1 MTRTRW
7 TYAALMLSVA
17 ALPLVA
23 GCATTSSASGGL
35 TADYTESVA
44 PTTTLSLPRDLPT
57 TTVARATTT
66 TSSSTTVLPTF
77 EQEPVVVSAMA
88 EPLSAVG
95 REDGEETARLQE
107 RLLELGFWVQSTDGI
122 FGLTTRQAVMAAQ
135 KYFGLPATSS
145 VDEATA
151 EALSTATTRP
161 QARSDRGTLVE
172 IDKSLQLG
180 FFVTDGVTEWVLNV
194 STGSEI
200 AYSEPNQNDPAKI
213 EEGDS
218 VTDPGLFKVD
228 RERAEGWWDGDLGS
242 IYRPKYFNGGI
253 AVHGAGSIP
262 NYPASH
268 GCVRV
273 STPAMDW
280 IWEEELMPM
289 GTPVW
294 VHGSI
299 PR

>member
-1 MTRTRW
+1 
-7 TYAALMLSVA
+7 
-17 ALPLVA
+17 
-23 GCATTSSASGGL
+23 
-35 TADYTESVA
+35 
-44 PTTTLSLPRDLPT
+44 
-57 TTVARATTT
+57 
-66 TSSSTTVLPTF
+66 
-77 EQEPVVVSAMA
+77 MA

-180 FFVTDGVTEWVLNV
+180 FFVIDGVTEWVLNV

-200 AYSEPNQNDPAKI
+200 PYSEPNQNDPAKI

-218 VTDPGLFKVD
+218 ITDPGLFKVD

-253 AVHGAGSIP
+253 AVHGSGSIP

-280 IWEEELMPM
+280 IWEEDLMPM

>member
-1 MTRTRW
+1 MTHTRW
-7 TYAALMLSVA
+7 RYATLILSVA
-17 ALPLVA
+17 VLPLVA

-35 TADYTESVA
+35 TADDTRSVVT
-44 PTTTLSLPRDLPT
+44 TTTLSLPRDLPT
-57 TTVARATTT
+57 TTVARETTT
-66 TSSSTTVLPTF
+66 TSSTTTVLPTF
-77 EQEPVVVSAMA
+77 EQVPASVSAMS

-95 REDGEETARLQE
+95 RNDGDETIRLQE
-107 RLLELGFWVQSTDGI
+107 RLLELGFWVQSVDGTY
-122 FGLTTRQAVMAAQ
+122 GLTTRQAVMAAQ
-135 KYFGLPATSS
+135 KYLGLPATSS

-151 EALSTATTRP
+151 EALSMATTRP

-180 FFVTDGVTEWVLNV
+180 FFVIDGATEWVLNV

-200 AYSEPNQNDPAKI
+200 PYSEPNQNDPQKI

-218 VTDPGLFKVD
+218 ITDPGLFNVD

-253 AVHGAGSIP
+253 AVHGSGSIP

>member
-1 MTRTRW
+1 MTHTRW

-35 TADYTESVA
+35 TADYTKSA
-44 PTTTLSLPRDLPT
+44 ATTTTLSLPRDLPT

-180 FFVTDGVTEWVLNV
+180 FFVIDGVTEWVLNV

-200 AYSEPNQNDPAKI
+200 LYSEPNQNDPAKI

-218 VTDPGLFKVD
+218 ITDPGLFKVD

-253 AVHGAGSIP
+253 AVHGSGSIP

>member
-1 MTRTRW
+1 MTHTRW
-7 TYAALMLSVA
+7 TYAALMLSAA

-35 TADYTESVA
+35 TADYTKSA
-44 PTTTLSLPRDLPT
+44 ATTTTLSLPRDLPT

-180 FFVTDGVTEWVLNV
+180 FFVIDGVTEWVLNV

-200 AYSEPNQNDPAKI
+200 PYSEPNQNDPAKV

-218 VTDPGLFKVD
+218 ITDPGLFKVD

-253 AVHGAGSIP
+253 AVHGSGSIP

>member
-1 MTRTRW
+1 MERIQRIPTTL
-7 TYAALMLSVA
+7 ALLAVS
-17 ALPLVA
+17 LPFLA
-23 GCATTSSASGGL
+23 GCGSTSSASENL
-35 TADYTESVA
+35 IFDERLLIAT
-44 PTTTLSLPRDLPT
+44 TTTLSLPRDLPST
-57 TTVARATTT
+57 TIARETTT
-66 TSSSTTVLPTF
+66 TSSTTTVLPSF
-77 EQEPVVVSAMA
+77 EQEPVSVSPMD
-88 EPLSAVG
+88 EPLRAVG
-95 REDGEETARLQE
+95 QDDGEETVRLQE
-107 RLLELGFWVQSTDGI
+107 RLLELGFWVQSTDGN

-135 KYFGLPATSS
+135 KYLGLPANSS
-145 VDEATA
+145 VDDETA
-151 EALSTATTRP
+151 QALSSASLRP

-172 IDKSLQLG
+172 IDKSLQLA
-180 FFVTDGVTEWVLNV
+180 FFVIDGSTEWVLNV

-200 AYSEPNQNDPAKI
+200 PYSEPNQNDPSKI

-218 VTDPGLFKVD
+218 ITDPGLFKVD

-253 AVHGAGSIP
+253 AVHGSGSIP

-280 IWEEELMPM
+280 IWETDLMPM

>member
-200 AYSEPNQNDPAKI
+200 PYSEPNQNDPAKI

-218 VTDPGLFKVD
+218 ITDPGLFKVD

>member
-1 MTRTRW
+1 MTHTRW
-7 TYAALMLSVA
+7 RYATLIVSVA
-17 ALPLVA
+17 VLPLVA

-35 TADYTESVA
+35 TADDTRSVVT
-44 PTTTLSLPRDLPT
+44 TTTLSLPRDLPT
-57 TTVARATTT
+57 TTVARETTT
-66 TSSSTTVLPTF
+66 TSSTTTVLPTF
-77 EQEPVVVSAMA
+77 EQVPASVSAMS

-95 REDGEETARLQE
+95 RNDGDETIRLQE
-107 RLLELGFWVQSTDGI
+107 RLLELGFWVQSVDGTY
-122 FGLTTRQAVMAAQ
+122 GLTTRQAVMAAQ
-135 KYFGLPATSS
+135 KYLGLPATSS

-151 EALSTATTRP
+151 EALSMATTRP

-180 FFVTDGVTEWVLNV
+180 FFVIDGVTEWVLNV

-200 AYSEPNQNDPAKI
+200 PYSEPNQNDPQKI

-218 VTDPGLFKVD
+218 ITDPGLFNVD

-253 AVHGAGSIP
+253 AVHGSGSIP

>member
-1 MTRTRW
+1 MTHTRW
-7 TYAALMLSVA
+7 TYAALMLSAA

-35 TADYTESVA
+35 TADYTESA
-44 PTTTLSLPRDLPT
+44 ATTTTLSLPRDLPT

-180 FFVTDGVTEWVLNV
+180 FFVIDGVTEWVLNV

-200 AYSEPNQNDPAKI
+200 PYSEPNQNDPAKI

-218 VTDPGLFKVD
+218 ITDPGLFKVD

-253 AVHGAGSIP
+253 AVHGSGSIP

>member
-1 MTRTRW
+1 MTHTRW

-35 TADYTESVA
+35 TADYTESA
-44 PTTTLSLPRDLPT
+44 ATTTTLSLPRDLPT

-180 FFVTDGVTEWVLNV
+180 FFVIDGVTEWVLNV

-200 AYSEPNQNDPAKI
+200 PYSEPNQNDPAKI

-218 VTDPGLFKVD
+218 ITDPGLFKVD

-253 AVHGAGSIP
+253 AVHGSGSIP

>member
-1 MTRTRW
+1 MTHTRW

-35 TADYTESVA
+35 TADYTESA
-44 PTTTLSLPRDLPT
+44 ATTTTLSLPRDLPT

-122 FGLTTRQAVMAAQ
+122 FGLTTREAVMATQ

-180 FFVTDGVTEWVLNV
+180 FFVIDGVTEWVLNV

-200 AYSEPNQNDPAKI
+200 PYSEPNQNDPAKI

-218 VTDPGLFKVD
+218 ITDPGLFKVD

>member
-1 MTRTRW
+1 MTQTRW

-17 ALPLVA
+17 ALPSVA

-35 TADYTESVA
+35 TADYTESA
-44 PTTTLSLPRDLPT
+44 ATTTTLSLPRDLPT

-77 EQEPVVVSAMA
+77 EQEPEAVSAMA

-180 FFVTDGVTEWVLNV
+180 FFVIDGVTEWVLNV

-200 AYSEPNQNDPAKI
+200 PYSEPNQNDPAKV

-218 VTDPGLFKVD
+218 ITDPGLFKVD

-253 AVHGAGSIP
+253 AVHGSGSIP

>member
-1 MTRTRW
+1 ML
-7 TYAALMLSVA
+7 ALSAMV
-17 ALPLVA
+17 LPVVI
-23 GCATTSSASGGL
+23 GCTSAPSASSNSRV
-35 TADYTESVA
+35 E
-44 PTTTLSLPRDLPT
+44 TTTLVTTTTVALPRDLPT
-57 TTVARATTT
+57 TTVAQVLTT
-66 TSSSTTVLPTF
+66 TSSTTTVLPSF
-77 EQEPVVVSAMA
+77 EQEPVAVVPLI
-88 EPLSAVG
+88 EPLIVVG
-95 REDGEETARLQE
+95 RADGEETVRLQE
-107 RLLELGFWVQSTDGI
+107 RLVELGFWVQSVDGD

-145 VDEATA
+145 VDDDTAFALSSATA
-151 EALSTATTRP
+151 RP
-161 QARSDRGTLVE
+161 QARADQGTLVE
-172 IDKSLQLG
+172 IDKSKQLA
-180 FFVTDGVTEWVLNV
+180 FFVIDGVTEWVLNV

-200 AYSEPNQNDPAKI
+200 PYSEPNQNDPETI

-218 VTDPGLFKVD
+218 ITDPGLFKVD

-253 AVHGAGSIP
+253 AVHGSQSIP

-280 IWEEELMPM
+280 IWDEELMPM
-289 GTPVW
+289 GSPVW

-299 PR
+299 PG

>member
-1 MTRTRW
+1 MTHTRW
-7 TYAALMLSVA
+7 TYAALMLSAA

-35 TADYTESVA
+35 TADYTESA
-44 PTTTLSLPRDLPT
+44 ATTTTLSLPRDLPT

-77 EQEPVVVSAMA
+77 EQEPVAVSAMA

-145 VDEATA
+145 VDESTA

-180 FFVTDGVTEWVLNV
+180 FFVIDGVTEWVLNV

-200 AYSEPNQNDPAKI
+200 PYSEPNQNDPAKI

-218 VTDPGLFKVD
+218 ITDPGLFKVD

-253 AVHGAGSIP
+253 AVHGSGSIP

>member
-1 MTRTRW
+1 MTQTRW

-35 TADYTESVA
+35 TADYTESA
-44 PTTTLSLPRDLPT
+44 ATTTTLSLPRDLPT

-77 EQEPVVVSAMA
+77 EQEPVAVSAMA

-180 FFVTDGVTEWVLNV
+180 FFVIDGVTEWVLNV

-200 AYSEPNQNDPAKI
+200 PYSEPNQNDPAKI

-218 VTDPGLFKVD
+218 ITDPGLFKVD

-253 AVHGAGSIP
+253 AVHGSGSIP

>member
-1 MTRTRW
+1 MTHTRW
-7 TYAALMLSVA
+7 TYAALMLSAA

-35 TADYTESVA
+35 TADYTESA
-44 PTTTLSLPRDLPT
+44 ATTTTLSLPRDLPT

-180 FFVTDGVTEWVLNV
+180 FFVIDGVTEWVLNV

-200 AYSEPNQNDPAKI
+200 PYSEPNQNDPAKV

-218 VTDPGLFKVD
+218 ITDPGLFKVD

-253 AVHGAGSIP
+253 AVHGSGSIP

>member
-1 MTRTRW
+1 M
-7 TYAALMLSVA
+7 LLSVA
-17 ALPLVA
+17 VLPLIT
-23 GCATTSSASGGL
+23 GCASTSSASNDL
-35 TADYTESVA
+35 TEDRTQDVVT
-44 PTTTLSLPRDLPT
+44 TTTLSLPRDLPT
-57 TTVARATTT
+57 TTVARASTT
-66 TSSSTTVLPTF
+66 TSSTTTVLPTF
-77 EQEPVVVSAMA
+77 EREPLPVSAME
-88 EPLSAVG
+88 EPLSAIG
-95 REDGEETARLQE
+95 REDGDETVRLQE

-135 KYFGLPATSS
+135 KYFGLPATSA

-151 EALSTATTRP
+151 EALSSATTRP

-180 FFVTDGVTEWVLNV
+180 FFVIDGVTEWVLNV

-200 AYSEPNQNDPAKI
+200 PYSEPNQNDPTKI

-218 VTDPGLFKVD
+218 ITDPGLFKVD
-228 RERAEGWWDGDLGS
+228 REREEGWWDGDLGS

-253 AVHGAGSIP
+253 AVHGSGSIP

-280 IWEEELMPM
+280 IWEEDLMPM
-289 GTPVW
+289 GSPVW

>member
-1 MTRTRW
+1 MARTRW
-7 TYAALMLSVA
+7 TQVTWLMSVA
-17 ALPLVA
+17 VLPLIS
-23 GCATTSSASGGL
+23 GCATASSASDVVS
-35 TADYTESVA
+35 TDRTSNVVT
-44 PTTTLSLPRDLPT
+44 TTTLLLPRDLPT
-57 TTVARATTT
+57 TTVARQTTT
-66 TSSSTTVLPTF
+66 TVSTTTVLPTF
-77 EQEPVVVSAMA
+77 EQEPVAVSAMA

-95 REDGEETARLQE
+95 RADGEETVRLQE
-107 RLLELGFWVQSTDGI
+107 RLVELGFWVQSVDGD

-135 KYFGLPATSS
+135 KYFGVPATSS
-145 VDEATA
+145 VDDDTALALSSATA
-151 EALSTATTRP
+151 RP
-161 QARSDRGTLVE
+161 QARADRGTLVE
-172 IDKSLQLG
+172 IDKSKQLA
-180 FFVTDGVTEWVLNV
+180 FFVIDGVTEWVLNV

-200 AYSEPNQNDPAKI
+200 PYSEPNQNDPETI

-218 VTDPGLFKVD
+218 ITDPGFFKVD

-253 AVHGAGSIP
+253 AVHGSQSIP

-280 IWEEELMPM
+280 IWDEELMPM
-289 GTPVW
+289 GSPVW

>member
-1 MTRTRW
+1 MTHTRW
-7 TYAALMLSVA
+7 TYAALMLSAA

-35 TADYTESVA
+35 TADYTESA
-44 PTTTLSLPRDLPT
+44 ATTTTLSLPRDLPT

-77 EQEPVVVSAMA
+77 EQEPVAVSAMA

-180 FFVTDGVTEWVLNV
+180 FFVIDGVTEWVLNV

-200 AYSEPNQNDPAKI
+200 PYSEPNQNDSAKV

-218 VTDPGLFKVD
+218 ITDPGLFKVD

-253 AVHGAGSIP
+253 AVHGSGSIP

>member
-1 MTRTRW
+1 
-7 TYAALMLSVA
+7 MLSAA

-35 TADYTESVA
+35 TADYTESA
-44 PTTTLSLPRDLPT
+44 ATTTTLSLPRDLPT

-180 FFVTDGVTEWVLNV
+180 FFVIDGVTEWVLNV

-200 AYSEPNQNDPAKI
+200 PYSEPNQNDPAKV

-218 VTDPGLFKVD
+218 ITDPGLFKVD

-253 AVHGAGSIP
+253 AVHGSGSIP

>member
-1 MTRTRW
+1 MTHTRW

-35 TADYTESVA
+35 TADYTESA
-44 PTTTLSLPRDLPT
+44 ATTTTLSLPRDLPT

-77 EQEPVVVSAMA
+77 EQEPVAVSAMA

-180 FFVTDGVTEWVLNV
+180 FFVIDGVTEWVLNV

-200 AYSEPNQNDPAKI
+200 PYSEPNQNDSAKV

-218 VTDPGLFKVD
+218 ITDPGLFKVD

-253 AVHGAGSIP
+253 AVHGSGSIP

-299 PR
+299 PK

>member
-1 MTRTRW
+1 MTHTRW
-7 TYAALMLSVA
+7 TYAALMLSVV

-35 TADYTESVA
+35 TADYTESA
-44 PTTTLSLPRDLPT
+44 ATTTTLSLPRDLPT

-180 FFVTDGVTEWVLNV
+180 FFVIDGVTEWVLNV

-200 AYSEPNQNDPAKI
+200 PYSEPNQNDPAKI

-218 VTDPGLFKVD
+218 ITDPGLFKVD

-253 AVHGAGSIP
+253 AVHGSGSIP

>member
-1 MTRTRW
+1 MTQTRW

-17 ALPLVA
+17 ALPSVA

-35 TADYTESVA
+35 TADYTESA
-44 PTTTLSLPRDLPT
+44 ATTTTLSLPRDLPT

-77 EQEPVVVSAMA
+77 EQEPVAVSAMA

-180 FFVTDGVTEWVLNV
+180 FFVIDGVTEWVLNV

-200 AYSEPNQNDPAKI
+200 PYSEPNQNDPAKV

-218 VTDPGLFKVD
+218 ITDPGLFKVD

-253 AVHGAGSIP
+253 AVHGSGSIP

>member
-1 MTRTRW
+1 
-7 TYAALMLSVA
+7 MLSVA

-35 TADYTESVA
+35 TADYTESA
-44 PTTTLSLPRDLPT
+44 ATTTTLSLPRDLPT

-180 FFVTDGVTEWVLNV
+180 FFVIDGVTEWVLNV

-200 AYSEPNQNDPAKI
+200 PYSEPNQNDPAKI

-218 VTDPGLFKVD
+218 ITDPGLFKVD

-253 AVHGAGSIP
+253 AVHGSGSIP

>member
-1 MTRTRW
+1 MTHTRW

-35 TADYTESVA
+35 TADYTESA
-44 PTTTLSLPRDLPT
+44 ATTTTLSLPRDLPT

-77 EQEPVVVSAMA
+77 EQEPVAVSAMA

-180 FFVTDGVTEWVLNV
+180 FFVIDGVTEWVLNV

-200 AYSEPNQNDPAKI
+200 PYSEPNQNDSAKV

-218 VTDPGLFKVD
+218 ITDPGLFKVD

-253 AVHGAGSIP
+253 AVHGSGSIP

>member
-1 MTRTRW
+1 MTHTRW

-35 TADYTESVA
+35 TADYTESA
-44 PTTTLSLPRDLPT
+44 ATTTTLSLPRDLPT

-77 EQEPVVVSAMA
+77 EQEPVAVSAMA

-180 FFVTDGVTEWVLNV
+180 FFVIDGVTEWVLNV

-200 AYSEPNQNDPAKI
+200 PYSEPNQNDPAKI

-218 VTDPGLFKVD
+218 ITDPGLFKVD

-253 AVHGAGSIP
+253 AVHGSGSIP

>member
-1 MTRTRW
+1 MAQARRTHATW
-7 TYAALMLSVA
+7 LMSVA
-17 ALPLVA
+17 ALPLLS
-23 GCATTSSASGGL
+23 GCSTTSSASDG
-35 TADYTESVA
+35 VA
-44 PTTTLSLPRDLPT
+44 TDSTPNAVTTTTLSLPRDLPT
-57 TTVARATTT
+57 TTVARETTT
-66 TSSSTTVLPTF
+66 TSSTTTVLPTF
-77 EQEPVVVSAMA
+77 EQEPRVVSAMA

-95 REDGEETARLQE
+95 REDGEETIRLQE

-161 QARSDRGTLVE
+161 LARSDRGTLVE

-180 FFVTDGVTEWVLNV
+180 FFVIDGVTEWVLNV

-200 AYSEPNQNDPAKI
+200 PYSEPNQNDPEKI

-218 VTDPGLFKVD
+218 ITDPGLFKVD

-253 AVHGAGSIP
+253 AVHGSGSVP

-280 IWEEELMPM
+280 IWEQELMPM

>member
-1 MTRTRW
+1 
-7 TYAALMLSVA
+7 
-17 ALPLVA
+17 
-23 GCATTSSASGGL
+23 
-35 TADYTESVA
+35 
-44 PTTTLSLPRDLPT
+44 
-57 TTVARATTT
+57 
-66 TSSSTTVLPTF
+66 VLPTF
-77 EQEPVVVSAMA
+77 EQEPGVVSAMA
-88 EPLSAVG
+88 KPLSAVG
-95 REDGEETARLQE
+95 REDGDETVRLQE

-161 QARSDRGTLVE
+161 LARSDRGTLVE

-180 FFVTDGVTEWVLNV
+180 FFVIDGVTEWVLNV

-200 AYSEPNQNDPAKI
+200 PYSEPNQNDPEKI

-218 VTDPGLFKVD
+218 ITDPGLFKVD

-253 AVHGAGSIP
+253 AVHGSGSIP

-273 STPAMDW
+273 STRAMDW

>member
-1 MTRTRW
+1 MAHTRW
-7 TYAALMLSVA
+7 THATWLISVA
-17 ALPLVA
+17 VLPLIS
-23 GCATTSSASGGL
+23 GCATTSSTSDGVA
-35 TADYTESVA
+35 TAQTSNVVT
-44 PTTTLSLPRDLPT
+44 TTTLLLPRDLPT
-57 TTVARATTT
+57 TTVARQTTT
-66 TSSSTTVLPTF
+66 TSSTTTVLPTF
-77 EQEPVVVSAMA
+77 EQEPVAVSPMA

-95 REDGEETARLQE
+95 RADGEETVRLQE
-107 RLLELGFWVQSTDGI
+107 RLVELGFWVQSVDGN

-145 VDEATA
+145 VDDDTALALSSATA
-151 EALSTATTRP
+151 RP
-161 QARSDRGTLVE
+161 QARADRGTLVE
-172 IDKSLQLG
+172 IEKSKQLA
-180 FFVTDGVTEWVLNV
+180 FFVIDGVTEWVLNV

-200 AYSEPNQNDPAKI
+200 PYSEPNQNDPETI
-213 EEGDS
+213 EEGNS
-218 VTDPGLFKVD
+218 ITDPGLFKVD

-253 AVHGAGSIP
+253 AVHGSQSIP

-280 IWEEELMPM
+280 IWDEELMPM
-289 GTPVW
+289 GSSVW

>member
-1 MTRTRW
+1 
-7 TYAALMLSVA
+7 
-17 ALPLVA
+17 
-23 GCATTSSASGGL
+23 
-35 TADYTESVA
+35 
-44 PTTTLSLPRDLPT
+44 
-57 TTVARATTT
+57 
-66 TSSSTTVLPTF
+66 
-77 EQEPVVVSAMA
+77 MA

-145 VDEATA
+145 VDESTA

-180 FFVTDGVTEWVLNV
+180 FFVIDGVTEWVLNV

-200 AYSEPNQNDPAKI
+200 PYSEPNQNDPAKI

-218 VTDPGLFKVD
+218 ITDPGLFKVD

-253 AVHGAGSIP
+253 AVHGSGSIP

>member
-1 MTRTRW
+1 MTQTRW

-17 ALPLVA
+17 ALPSVA

-35 TADYTESVA
+35 TADYTESA
-44 PTTTLSLPRDLPT
+44 ATTTTLSLPRDLPT

-180 FFVTDGVTEWVLNV
+180 FFVIDGVTEWVLNV

-200 AYSEPNQNDPAKI
+200 PYSEPNQNDPAKV

-218 VTDPGLFKVD
+218 ITDPGLFKVD

-253 AVHGAGSIP
+253 AVHGSGSIP

>member
-1 MTRTRW
+1 MTHTRW

-35 TADYTESVA
+35 TADYTESA
-44 PTTTLSLPRDLPT
+44 ATTTTLSLPRDLPT

-180 FFVTDGVTEWVLNV
+180 FFVIDGVTEWVLNV

-200 AYSEPNQNDPAKI
+200 PYSEPNQNDSAKV

-218 VTDPGLFKVD
+218 ITDPGLFKVD

-253 AVHGAGSIP
+253 AVHGSGSIP

-280 IWEEELMPM
+280 IWEEELMPK